1 MMERNLEQM
10 PADLLAAVVLA
21 LAVLLFTLTPLS
33 GLFLRIPIGLLM
45 VLFVPGYVL
54 IAALFPRKGDLDGI
68 ERIALSFGLSIA
80 VVPLIGLGLNYTP
93 WGIRLIPVVLS
104 IVAFTLLMAAVA
116 YWRRISLSPE
126 ERFSLNLRQW
136 IGSLKD
142 EIRAEGERGWVDKA
156 LTIILI
162 LSIIASIVALVY
174 VVVTPKEGEKFTEF
188 YILGPGGKAYDYPT
202 EQLS

>member
-93 WGIRLIPVVLS
+93 CFIHCGLYPADGCSCLLAADLSFSRGEVL
-104 IVAFTLLMAAVA
+104 
-116 YWRRISLSPE
+116 P
-126 ERFSLNLRQW
+126 
-136 IGSLKD
+136 
-142 EIRAEGERGWVDKA
+142 
-156 LTIILI
+156 
-162 LSIIASIVALVY
+162 
-174 VVVTPKEGEKFTEF
+174 
-188 YILGPGGKAYDYPT
+188 
-202 EQLS
+202 